1 MAEHRGFS
9 GRLVV
14 FKGRWYQVFA
24 CREGDAETP
33 ERCMH
38 NDLRILL
45 PQLLP
50 RAISWAET
58 VAAEV
63 ATSGT
68 PLSDDGLSVA
78 SSVEVSH
85 PSRVRI
91 LMVDRFPKPSDP
103 ELQTA
108 ASQAGLLGP
117 TTTGLTLGYSVLI
130 KNGHMSRRL
139 LSHECRHVYQFE
151 QAGSIVGVSTI
162 VLRIDHSVRQLGF
175 SI

>member
-1 MAEHRGFS
+1 M
-9 GRLVV
+9 
-14 FKGRWYQVFA
+14 Q
-24 CREGDAETP
+24 
-33 ERCMH
+33 

-63 ATSGT
+63 ATNGT

-117 TTTGLTLGYSVLI
+117 MTTGLTLGYSVLI
-130 KNGHMSRRL
+130 RNGHMSRRL

-162 VLRIDHSVRQLGF
+162 VLQIKHSVRQLGF

>member
-1 MAEHRGFS
+1 M
-9 GRLVV
+9 
-14 FKGRWYQVFA
+14 Q
-24 CREGDAETP
+24 
-33 ERCMH
+33 

-63 ATSGT
+63 ATNGT
-68 PLSDDGLSVA
+68 PLNDDALSVA

-130 KNGHMSRRL
+130 RNGHMSRRL

-151 QAGSIVGVSTI
+151 QAGSIAAFLPLYFESIIQFGNWDSPFERDARAHELEEIST
-162 VLRIDHSVRQLGF
+162 DA
-175 SI
+175 

>member
-1 MAEHRGFS
+1 M
-9 GRLVV
+9 
-14 FKGRWYQVFA
+14 Q
-24 CREGDAETP
+24 
-33 ERCMH
+33 

-63 ATSGT
+63 ATNGT
-68 PLSDDGLSVA
+68 PLSDDGRSVA
-78 SSVEVSH
+78 SAVEVSH

-91 LMVDRFPKPSDP
+91 RMVDRFPKPSDP

-117 TTTGLTLGYSVLI
+117 TTTGLTLG
-130 KNGHMSRRL
+130 
-139 LSHECRHVYQFE
+139 
-151 QAGSIVGVSTI
+151 
-162 VLRIDHSVRQLGF
+162 
-175 SI
+175 

>member
-1 MAEHRGFS
+1 M
-9 GRLVV
+9 
-14 FKGRWYQVFA
+14 Q
-24 CREGDAETP
+24 
-33 ERCMH
+33 

-50 RAISWAET
+50 RATSWAET

-130 KNGHMSRRL
+130 RNGHMSRRL

-151 QAGSIVGVSTI
+151 QAGSIAAFLQLYFKSIIQFGNWDSPIERDARAHELKEIST
-162 VLRIDHSVRQLGF
+162 DA
-175 SI
+175 

>member
-1 MAEHRGFS
+1 M
-9 GRLVV
+9 
-14 FKGRWYQVFA
+14 Q
-24 CREGDAETP
+24 
-33 ERCMH
+33 

-63 ATSGT
+63 ATNGT
-68 PLSDDGLSVA
+68 LLSDDGLSVA

-130 KNGHMSRRL
+130 RNGHMSRRL

-151 QAGSIVGVSTI
+151 QAGSIAAF
-162 VLRIDHSVRQLGF
+162 LPLYF
-175 SI
+175 ESIIQFGNWDSPFERDARAHELEEFYTDA

>member
-1 MAEHRGFS
+1 MKWDLTESTRSRSDRAPQRGYRFS
-9 GRLVV
+9 GTC
-14 FKGRWYQVFA
+14 F
-24 CREGDAETP
+24 CRTEEGVE
-33 ERCMH
+33 C
-38 NDLRILL
+38 
-45 PQLLP
+45 
-50 RAISWAET
+50 
-58 VAAEV
+58 
-63 ATSGT
+63 

-91 LMVDRFPKPSDP
+91 MMVDRFPKPSDP

-130 KNGHMSRRL
+130 RNGHMSRRL

-151 QAGSIVGVSTI
+151 QAGSIAAFLPLYFESIIQFGNWDSPFERDARAHELEEIST
-162 VLRIDHSVRQLGF
+162 DA
-175 SI
+175 

>member
-1 MAEHRGFS
+1 M
-9 GRLVV
+9 
-14 FKGRWYQVFA
+14 Q
-24 CREGDAETP
+24 
-33 ERCMH
+33 

-63 ATSGT
+63 ATNGT

-103 ELQTA
+103 ELQAA

-130 KNGHMSRRL
+130 RNGHMSRRL

-151 QAGSIVGVSTI
+151 QAGSIAAFLPLYFESI
-162 VLRIDHSVRQLGF
+162 IQLGNWDSPF
-175 SI
+175 ERDARAHELEEISMDA

>member
-1 MAEHRGFS
+1 MRS
-9 GRLVV
+9 
-14 FKGRWYQVFA
+14 
-24 CREGDAETP
+24 
-33 ERCMH
+33 
-38 NDLRILL
+38 DLRILL

-50 RAISWAET
+50 RAISWAEA

-63 ATSGT
+63 ATNGT

-130 KNGHMSRRL
+130 RNGHMSRRL

-151 QAGSIVGVSTI
+151 QAGSIAAF
-162 VLRIDHSVRQLGF
+162 LPLYF
-175 SI
+175 ESIIQFGNWDSPFERDARAHELEEISMDA

>member
-1 MAEHRGFS
+1 M
-9 GRLVV
+9 
-14 FKGRWYQVFA
+14 Q
-24 CREGDAETP
+24 
-33 ERCMH
+33 

-63 ATSGT
+63 ATNGT

-91 LMVDRFPKPSDP
+91 LMVDRCPKPSDP

-130 KNGHMSRRL
+130 RNGHMSRRL

-151 QAGSIVGVSTI
+151 HAGSIVGVSTI

>member
-1 MAEHRGFS
+1 M
-9 GRLVV
+9 
-14 FKGRWYQVFA
+14 Q
-24 CREGDAETP
+24 
-33 ERCMH
+33 

-63 ATSGT
+63 ATNGT

-85 PSRVRI
+85 PSRVLI

-130 KNGHMSRRL
+130 RNGHMSRRL

-162 VLRIDHSVRQLGF
+162 VLQIKHSVRQLGS